1 MFIDVDEIAELRKKV
16 QLLTE
21 ENKRLKYKVES
32 LLEDSTGNS
41 LYQLKHIIA
50 NYCESLGEDALIV
63 INQDSK
69 HEYKLGVSLT
79 GCTVKD
85 LKDWNQAGYQC
96 SSLKS
101 FEDSTK
107 VLLLS

>member
-21 ENKRLKYKVES
+21 ENKCLKQRLKG
-32 LLEDSTGNS
+32 LLEDVNADN
-41 LYQLKHIIA
+41 LHLLRNIVN
-50 NYCESLGEDALIV
+50 NYYEDLSGATPINVPIV
-63 INQDSK
+63 IDK
-69 HEYKLGVSLT
+69 GGYYKLGAAIEECS
-79 GCTVKD
+79 VKQ
-85 LKDWNQAGYQC
+85 LREW
-96 SSLKS
+96 SSECDELKS

>member
-50 NYCESLGEDALIV
+50 NYCESLDGDALIV
-63 INQDSK
+63 LNQDSK

-79 GCTVKD
+79 ECTVKD

>member
-1 MFIDVDEIAELRKKV
+1 MCSDIKVAELHRKISI
-16 QLLTE
+16 LTE
-21 ENKRLKYKVES
+21 ENKRLKYRLKS
-32 LLEDSTGNS
+32 LLDDSTGNS
-41 LYQLKHIIA
+41 LYQLRHIIA
-50 NYCESLGEDALIV
+50 NYCESLDGDALIV

-69 HEYKLGVSLT
+69 YAYKLGVSLT
-79 GCTVKD
+79 ECTVKD
-85 LKDWNQAGYQC
+85 LKNWNQAGYQC

>member
-21 ENKRLKYKVES
+21 ENKRLKYMVES
-32 LLEDSTGNS
+32 LPDDPIGNS

-50 NYCESLGEDALIV
+50 NYCESLDGDALIV

-79 GCTVKD
+79 KCTVKD
-85 LKDWNQAGYQC
+85 LKNWNQAAYQC